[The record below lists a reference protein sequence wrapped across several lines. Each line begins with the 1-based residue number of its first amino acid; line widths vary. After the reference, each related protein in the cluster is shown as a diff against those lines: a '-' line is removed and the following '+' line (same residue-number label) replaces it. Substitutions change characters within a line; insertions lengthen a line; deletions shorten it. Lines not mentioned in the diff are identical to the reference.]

1 MSEHRSTRVSSVSL
15 TIVARCLYFYFFR
28 KVKESTGAMP
38 SRSTAVTSTILYSEN
53 PTQEE
58 AYGDLWSCGTLSKGG
73 NQYQDDDWVWLKRH
87 GSPLFI
93 PGTGL
98 FTEPPLKTRGT
109 QTLSSMLHASRN
121 HTESRLNLCQKS
133 FAELSEQDLAW
144 MFEDYK
150 ALLEQQRMLNSVAA
164 TEAPSSPSSH
174 QRQLSSPAQLG
185 KNIPPDGS
193 STSCRSSWSQPA
205 SDKQVSASLK
215 LNAKFQEL
223 QHAIGNWSL
232 RVKVA

>member
-58 AYGDLWSCGTLSKGG
+58 AYGDLWSCGTLSQGG

-109 QTLSSMLHASRN
+109 QTLSSMLHANRN

-150 ALLEQQRMLNSVAA
+150 ALL
-164 TEAPSSPSSH
+164 
-174 QRQLSSPAQLG
+174 
-185 KNIPPDGS
+185 D
-193 STSCRSSWSQPA
+193 SQ
-205 SDKQVSASLK
+205 
-215 LNAKFQEL
+215 
-223 QHAIGNWSL
+223 
-232 RVKVA
+232 